1 MTANDLTSDNTGEN
15 LGARSLFF
23 YGNET
28 AVLQDDITT
37 GTAVAVSVPNSGI
50 STTQRFE
57 LGSYIQIDSEIM
69 RVVAKT
75 LSGSGNNELTV
86 LRGALGTVRANH
98 TAGTLIKKVVPRGIE
113 FRRPSIAR
121 ASGHTFEYLGYGP
134 GNYSTGLPQV
144 QLRTLTEDEDFFTIT
159 RKILRYRCLYWYEQ
173 QR

>member
-57 LGSYIQIDSEIM
+57 LGSYIQIDSEVM

-113 FRRPSIAR
+113 LEDHLLLVHLDI
-121 ASGHTFEYLGYGP
+121 HLNILVMVLVT
-134 GNYSTGLPQV
+134 TQQV
-144 QLRTLTEDEDFFTIT
+144 YHKFS
-159 RKILRYRCLYWYEQ
+159 
-173 QR
+173 